1 MGANDSTTR
10 QAVAGALNWDEFRLV
25 KAIADSRSL
34 VGAAAKLGLNHS
46 TVFRRLTA
54 LEGAIGVRLFER
66 SRLRYQPTAAGE
78 AMINVAVDIGDSIA
92 EFERNVAGREIKPVG
107 ALRLTT
113 IDSLAI
119 YVLPPILNQFRETY
133 PGVALDIIL
142 SSQELSLSRRDAEVA
157 LRVTHG
163 PTSSLV
169 GQKICSLRWAIYCTP
184 ELAVRYGG
192 DVIGSAPW
200 IGPGENFWPLRGR
213 RWFETHVARD
223 LQVCRVDTVLA
234 MAELAVVGFGAA
246 VLPCFIGEAR
256 GGLVRVG
263 PPQTELDLD
272 LWLLTDADL
281 RNAARVSA
289 FMTFAGAELAK
300 LRPRFEGE

>member
-1 MGANDSTTR
+1 MDGTLD
-10 QAVAGALNWDEFRLV
+10 WDEFRLV
-25 KAIADSRSL
+25 KAIADSGSL
-34 VGAAAKLGLNHS
+34 VGAADKLGVNHS

-54 LEGAIGVRLFER
+54 LEAAIGVRLFER
-66 SRLRYQPTAAGE
+66 SRSAYQPTAAGE
-78 AMINVAVDIGDSIA
+78 AMINVASDVGESIV
-92 EFERNVAGREIKPVG
+92 EFERNVARRDIKPAGV
-107 ALRLTT
+107 LRVTT

-119 YVLPPILNQFRETY
+119 YVLPPILNLFRETY
-133 PGVALDIIL
+133 PGVALDVIL
-142 SSQELSLSRRDAEVA
+142 SSQDLSLSRRGAEVA

-163 PTSSLV
+163 PSPPLV
-169 GQKICSLRWAIYCTP
+169 GQKICTLRWAIYCTP
-184 ELAVRYGG
+184 ELAVRYGD

-223 LQVCRVDTVLA
+223 LQACRVDTVLA
-234 MAELAVVGFGAA
+234 MTELAVVGFGAA

-263 PPQTELDLD
+263 PPQSELDLD
-272 LWLLTDADL
+272 LWLLTDVEL
-281 RNAARVSA
+281 RNTARVNA
-289 FMTFAGAELAK
+289 FLAFAGAELAK